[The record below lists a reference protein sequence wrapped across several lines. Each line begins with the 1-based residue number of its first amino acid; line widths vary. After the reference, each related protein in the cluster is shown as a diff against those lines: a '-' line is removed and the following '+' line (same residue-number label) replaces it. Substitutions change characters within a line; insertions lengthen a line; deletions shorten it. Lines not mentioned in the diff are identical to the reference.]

1 MKQTSAV
8 TAVSRSLCI
17 SASQSR
23 ENLSRPRLSLRFFYT
38 LALLL
43 AFIYIP
49 SLRAQTAGSISGH
62 LVDPSGA
69 NLPDTDVTLTQV
81 ATGAVRSTKSTGT
94 GDYTFAEVPPGAY
107 SLQIRHEGFK
117 VVKSDTFDVQI
128 DQSVRLNFTLQ
139 IGAVTESVD
148 VTATGALL
156 QSEDA
161 STGTV
166 VENTVI
172 NQLPLNG
179 RNYLSLVA
187 LSSNV
192 NTLSPAS
199 GQAGSRLGGDRASQ
213 SIAVGGQRIMFDYY
227 TLDGV
232 NNTDPDFNTYVGLP
246 SLDGIQ
252 EFKVQTGVY
261 SAEFGHEASQINVVS
276 KTGTN
281 TYHGALY
288 EYIRNNYVDAKPY
301 FFPYHDDPARGVS
314 LSNGTTSDS
323 SWTARS
329 GFPRS
334 YDGRDKFFF
343 MVDDEWRHIRQIG
356 QGQAVVPTAAMA
368 AGNFQGIA
376 TRTPQ
381 ASIQS
386 RSTNRSRT
394 SHSRTTPFHPN
405 RISAVSTRLL
415 KYWEQRR
422 MHRPI
427 LAVPPVARSTIT
439 IPIQRHHRRT
449 GRA

>member
-1 MKQTSAV
+1 
-8 TAVSRSLCI
+8 
-17 SASQSR
+17 
-23 ENLSRPRLSLRFFYT
+23 LSPRFFYI

-94 GDYTFAEVPPGAY
+94 GDYTFAEVPPGVY

-232 NNTDPDFNTYVGLP
+232 NNTDVDFNTYVGLP

-252 EFKVQTGVY
+252 EFKVQTGV
-261 SAEFGHEASQINVVS
+261 FG
-276 KTGTN
+276 
-281 TYHGALY
+281 
-288 EYIRNNYVDAKPY
+288 
-301 FFPYHDDPARGVS
+301 GV
-314 LSNGTTSDS
+314 
-323 SWTARS
+323 RS
-329 GFPRS
+329 
-334 YDGRDKFFF
+334 
-343 MVDDEWRHIRQIG
+343 
-356 QGQAVVPTAAMA
+356 
-368 AGNFQGIA
+368 
-376 TRTPQ
+376 
-381 ASIQS
+381 
-386 RSTNRSRT
+386 
-394 SHSRTTPFHPN
+394 
-405 RISAVSTRLL
+405 
-415 KYWEQRR
+415 
-422 MHRPI
+422 
-427 LAVPPVARSTIT
+427 
-439 IPIQRHHRRT
+439 
-449 GRA
+449 